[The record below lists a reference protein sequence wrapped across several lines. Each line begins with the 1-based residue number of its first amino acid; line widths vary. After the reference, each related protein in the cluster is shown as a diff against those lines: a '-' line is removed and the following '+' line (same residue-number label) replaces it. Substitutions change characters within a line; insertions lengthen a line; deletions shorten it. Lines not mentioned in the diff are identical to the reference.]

1 MANYKAKN
9 ELLCQLSLEDRTAL
23 LSIYQHRCLDAP
35 LLDSY
40 VYRDV
45 DVASQQGSVRVNKLR
60 ELGLI
65 ESVEYGQ
72 KNSALFLTT
81 LGVEAV
87 KTTSGKTL
95 RELYQFDG
103 GKQTLPLAHDLK
115 MNPKIINHQ
124 MHLNS
129 FAMELASYASGQGYF
144 RYFDE
149 KMMPPA
155 SNFMMPD
162 AMAELDNCYLF
173 LEMDMGTEAKGRLAQ
188 KWNSYRTFLND
199 PAGFYREK
207 RVVMLFIIDGV
218 KNVELRK
225 RNVTAGLMTHIAD
238 RVNGRFE
245 AYIDGVEALHKIVKT
260 RILPPAK
267 DIEVPEL
274 DICRTINL
282 RHGFSV
288 SRPAFFQE
296 LDVRYTYYIRSL
308 DENRRVLV
316 SNGRAQEFILDVWMD
331 GRLSI
336 LRNVLFYQRSLGQ
349 ICKKAGRDIAYV
361 IVVPSEKAACVLLKE
376 LNSPQPE
383 GIYFTTPDRLT
394 QKAWPQ
400 ALFSI
405 DLLWNLNHFTD
416 ESLKET
422 VHEKRLFRF

>member
-1 MANYKAKN
+1 MANYKAKD
-9 ELLCQLSLEDRTAL
+9 ELLCQLSKEDRTAL
-23 LSIYQHRCLDAP
+23 LSIYQHRCLDTS
-35 LLDSY
+35 LLDNY
-40 VYRDV
+40 VYRDIGIEP
-45 DVASQQGSVRVNKLR
+45 QQGSAKTVKLR

-65 ESVEYGQ
+65 ELVEYGQ
-72 KNSALFLTT
+72 KYPALFLTT
-81 LGVEAV
+81 LGIEAV
-87 KTTSGKTL
+87 KATSGEIL

-103 GKQTLPLAHDLK
+103 GKQVLPLAHDLK

-129 FAMELASYASGQGYF
+129 FAMELASYAGEQGYF

-199 PAGFYREK
+199 PAGFYQKK

-225 RNVTAGLMTHIAD
+225 RNVTAGLMTHIPD
-238 RVNGRFE
+238 RVNGYFE
-245 AYIDGVEALHKIVKT
+245 AYVDGVKALHEIVKA
-260 RILPPAK
+260 RILPPIK
-267 DIEVPEL
+267 DIEASEL
-274 DICRTINL
+274 AICRTINL
-282 RHGFSV
+282 QHGFSV
-288 SRPAFFQE
+288 PKPALFQE
-296 LDVRYTYYIRSL
+296 LAVRYTYYIRSL
-308 DENRRVLV
+308 DENRKIRVFH
-316 SNGRAQEFILDVWMD
+316 GRVQEFILDIWLD

-336 LRNVLFYQRSLGQ
+336 LRSILFYQRSLGQ
-349 ICKKAGRDIAYV
+349 IRKKAGRDLAYV
-361 IVVPSEKAACVLLKE
+361 IIVPSEKAACVLLKE

-383 GIYFTTPDRLT
+383 GMYFTTPDRLA
-394 QKAWPQ
+394 QKAWHQ

-405 DLLWNLNHFTD
+405 DLLWNLSHFTD
-416 ESLKET
+416 ESLEET

>member
-1 MANYKAKN
+1 M
-9 ELLCQLSLEDRTAL
+9 AL

-35 LLDSY
+35 LLDNY
-40 VYRDV
+40 AYRGID
-45 DVASQQGSVRVNKLR
+45 AESQQGSVRATKLR

-72 KNSALFLTT
+72 ENSALFLTT
-81 LGVEAV
+81 LGVETV
-87 KTTSGKTL
+87 KATSGDIL

-129 FAMELASYASGQGYF
+129 FSMELASYASGQGYF

-207 RVVMLFIIDGV
+207 RVIMLFIIDGV

-245 AYIDGVEALHKIVKT
+245 AYIDGVEALHEIVKT

-267 DIEVPEL
+267 DIEAPEL
-274 DICRTINL
+274 AICRTINL

-288 SRPAFFQE
+288 SKPTFFQE

-308 DENRRVLV
+308 DKNRRILV
-316 SNGRAQEFILDVWMD
+316 FNGRAQEFILDVWMD

-349 ICKKAGRDIAYV
+349 IRKKAGRDLAYI

-383 GIYFTTPDRLT
+383 GIYFTTPDRLA

-416 ESLKET
+416 ESLRGT

>member
-1 MANYKAKN
+1 M
-9 ELLCQLSLEDRTAL
+9 AL
-23 LSIYQHRCLDAP
+23 LSIYQHRCLNAQ

-40 VYRDV
+40 VYQDI
-45 DVASQQGSVRVNKLR
+45 DTGPQQDSTKAGKLV
-60 ELGLI
+60 EFGLI
-65 ESVEYGQ
+65 EMVEYGQ
-72 KNSALFLTT
+72 KYPALFLTT
-81 LGVEAV
+81 LGIKTVEA
-87 KTTSGKTL
+87 TSGETL
-95 RELYQFDG
+95 RALYQFDG

-129 FAMELASYASGQGYF
+129 FAMELASYASGQASF

-149 KMMPPA
+149 KLMPPA

-199 PAGFYREK
+199 PAGFYRKK

-225 RNVTAGLMTHIAD
+225 RNVTAGLMAHIPD
-238 RVNGRFE
+238 RINGSFE
-245 AYIDGVEALHKIVKT
+245 AYVDGVEALHKIVKT
-260 RILPPAK
+260 RILPPIK
-267 DIEVPEL
+267 DIEALEFA
-274 DICRTINL
+274 ICRTVNL

-296 LDVRYTYYIRSL
+296 LDVRYAYYIRSL
-308 DENRRVLV
+308 DDNRRIRVF
-316 SNGRAQEFILDVWMD
+316 NGRPQEFILDVWMD

-336 LRNVLFYQRSLGQ
+336 LRSVLFYQRSLGQ
-349 ICKKAGRDIAYV
+349 IRKKAGRSLAYV

-376 LNSPQPE
+376 LSSPQPE

-405 DLLWNLNHFTD
+405 DLLWNLNYFTD

>member
-1 MANYKAKN
+1 M
-9 ELLCQLSLEDRTAL
+9 AL
-23 LSIYQHRCLDAP
+23 LSIYQHRCLNAQ

-40 VYRDV
+40 VYQDI
-45 DVASQQGSVRVNKLR
+45 DTGPQQDSTKAGKLV
-60 ELGLI
+60 EFGLI
-65 ESVEYGQ
+65 EMVEYGQ
-72 KNSALFLTT
+72 KYPALFLTT
-81 LGVEAV
+81 LGIKTVEA
-87 KTTSGKTL
+87 TSGETL
-95 RELYQFDG
+95 RALYQFDG

-129 FAMELASYASGQGYF
+129 FAMELA
-144 RYFDE
+144 
-149 KMMPPA
+149 
-155 SNFMMPD
+155 
-162 AMAELDNCYLF
+162 
-173 LEMDMGTEAKGRLAQ
+173 Q

-199 PAGFYREK
+199 PAGFYRKK

-225 RNVTAGLMTHIAD
+225 RNVTAGLMAHIPD
-238 RVNGRFE
+238 RINGSFE
-245 AYIDGVEALHKIVKT
+245 AYVDGVEALHKIVKT
-260 RILPPAK
+260 RILPPIK
-267 DIEVPEL
+267 DIEALEFA
-274 DICRTINL
+274 ICRTVNL

-296 LDVRYTYYIRSL
+296 LDVRYAYYIRSL
-308 DENRRVLV
+308 DDNRRIRVF
-316 SNGRAQEFILDVWMD
+316 NGRPQEFILDVWMD

-336 LRNVLFYQRSLGQ
+336 LRSVLFYQRSLGQ
-349 ICKKAGRDIAYV
+349 IRKKAGRSLAYV

-376 LNSPQPE
+376 LSSPQPE

-405 DLLWNLNHFTD
+405 DLLWNLNYFTD

>member
-9 ELLCQLSLEDRTAL
+9 ELLCQLSQEDRMAL

-35 LLDSY
+35 LLDNY
-40 VYRDV
+40 AYRGID
-45 DVASQQGSVRVNKLR
+45 AESQQGSVRATKLR

-72 KNSALFLTT
+72 ENSALFLTT
-81 LGVEAV
+81 LGVETV
-87 KTTSGKTL
+87 KATSGDIL

-129 FAMELASYASGQGYF
+129 FSMELASYASGQGYF

-207 RVVMLFIIDGV
+207 RVIMLFIIDGV

-245 AYIDGVEALHKIVKT
+245 AYIDGVEALHEIVKT

-267 DIEVPEL
+267 DIEAPEL
-274 DICRTINL
+274 AICRTINL

-288 SRPAFFQE
+288 SKPTFFQE

-308 DENRRVLV
+308 DKNRRILV
-316 SNGRAQEFILDVWMD
+316 FNGRAQEFILDVWMD

-349 ICKKAGRDIAYV
+349 IRKKAGRDLAYI

-383 GIYFTTPDRLT
+383 GIYFTTPDRLA

-416 ESLKET
+416 ESLRGT

>member
-207 RVVMLFIIDGV
+207 RVVMLFIVDGV

-225 RNVTAGLMTHIAD
+225 RNVTASLMTHIAD
-238 RVNGRFE
+238 RVNGHFE
-245 AYIDGVEALHKIVKT
+245 AYIDEVDALHKIVKT
-260 RILPPAK
+260 RILPPTK
-267 DIEVPEL
+267 DIETPEL
-274 DICRTINL
+274 AICRTINL
-282 RHGFSV
+282 QHGFSV
-288 SRPAFFQE
+288 SKPALFQE
-296 LDVRYTYYIRSL
+296 LDVRYAYYIRSL
-308 DENRRVLV
+308 DENRRILV

-336 LRNVLFYQRSLGQ
+336 LRNVLYYQRSLGQ
-349 ICKKAGRDIAYV
+349 IRKKAGRDLAYV

-394 QKAWPQ
+394 QKTWPQ